1 MPDWFGAGEGAI
13 TGAEA
18 GSFAGPVGTVIGGTA
33 GAIAGFFSPSADEQ
47 SKSRFDAAMK
57 ELTDRYN
64 AEQLN
69 LSTIIGKETARQQSR
84 SRQSASRRALSM
96 GRTGSDAEAMIAPG
110 VEKAGEAGANSLE
123 QGIFGLTNQYNQQA
137 NQLASTYAQRPLNP
151 TALDLFMKSAGP
163 VSKGIQSGN
172 LMGLMNKDVS
182 LNSNADKAF
191 SSGAPPMASY
201 QNPAPLDTSWG
212 VPDFSGTGG

>member
-1 MPDWFGAGEGAI
+1 
-13 TGAEA
+13 
-18 GSFAGPVGTVIGGTA
+18 
-33 GAIAGFFSPSADEQ
+33 
-47 SKSRFDAAMK
+47 MK

-163 VSKGIQSGN
+163 ISKGMQSPKNPGN
-172 LMGLMNKDVS
+172 NYDINVSPPSAADVIG
-182 LNSNADKAF
+182 DT
-191 SSGAPPMASY
+191 AP
-201 QNPAPLDTSWG
+201 
-212 VPDFSGTGG
+212 VDFGSFGG